1 MKILI
6 YRTYF
11 FTFSFLFFLSCSSF
25 ANSDKNLHSLDLL
38 IEDVQDKNDQ
48 LVIFKRCA
56 AVYLTSSTTAKVRPD
71 TAQFEKK
78 LKGVAKFF
86 IFLST
91 ELAKSDGIHQDA
103 NQIEKDI
110 DDLYTY
116 YLDDIEKN
124 KDTDGSYKDGLLQ
137 QDLPVC
143 SSIYEAS
150 KSL

>member
-6 YRTYF
+6 YRACL
-11 FTFSFLFFLSCSSF
+11 FTFSFLFLLSYSCF
-25 ANSDKNLHSLDLL
+25 ANSDKSLLSLNIL
-38 IEDVQDKNDQ
+38 IEEVQDKNDQ

-56 AVYLTSSTTAKVRPD
+56 AVYLTSSTTAKIRPD
-71 TAQFEKK
+71 TEEFEKK

-91 ELAKSDGIHQDA
+91 ELAKSNEINQDD

-116 YLDDIEKN
+116 YLADIEKN
-124 KDTDGSYKDGLLQ
+124 KGSDGSYKDGLLQ

>member
-6 YRTYF
+6 YRNYL
-11 FTFSFLFFLSCSSF
+11 FTFSILFLLSYSGF
-25 ANSDKNLHSLDLL
+25 ANTEKNLPSLNLL
-38 IEDVQDKNDQ
+38 IEEVQDKNDQ

-56 AVYLTSSTTAKVRPD
+56 AAYLTSSTTAKVRPD
-71 TAQFEKK
+71 TAEFEKK

-91 ELAKSDGIHQDA
+91 ELAKSDGINQDD

-116 YLDDIEKN
+116 YLADIEKN
-124 KDTDGSYKDGLLQ
+124 KDSDGGYKDGLLQ
-137 QDLPVC
+137 EDLPVC

>member
-6 YRTYF
+6 YRACL
-11 FTFSFLFFLSCSSF
+11 FTFSFLFLLSYSCF
-25 ANSDKNLHSLDLL
+25 ANSDKSLLSLNIL
-38 IEDVQDKNDQ
+38 IEEVQDKNDQ

-71 TAQFEKK
+71 TEEFEKK

-91 ELAKSDGIHQDA
+91 ELAKSDEINQDD

-116 YLDDIEKN
+116 YLADIKKN
-124 KDTDGSYKDGLLQ
+124 KDSDGSYKDGLLQ

>member
-6 YRTYF
+6 YRAYF
-11 FTFSFLFFLSCSSF
+11 FTFSFLFFLSCNSF
-25 ANSDKNLHSLDLL
+25 ANSDKNLPSLNLL
-38 IEDVQDKNDQ
+38 IEKVQDKEDQ

-91 ELAKSDGIHQDA
+91 ELAKSDGIHQDD

-124 KDTDGSYKDGLLQ
+124 KDSDGSYKDGLLQ